1 MKVCIADDDKFNR
14 VALRKMLTN
23 WGFDVVMARN
33 GAEAWEIMQK
43 DDSPRLVIL
52 DWVMPEIDGVEVC
65 RRIRQKFQSDNDYRF
80 IILLTAQGS
89 KEDIVEGLTA
99 GADDYVTKPFNPHE
113 LQMRIRAGKRIIDL
127 QEKLR
132 FNAMHDPLTGIFNR
146 GAVLDRLHSELARS
160 RREKQPMTLA
170 ILDLD
175 HFKRVNDTYGHLV
188 GDEVLRE
195 TTRRIKSIVRDYDI
209 LGRYGGEEFLII
221 IPGASREGGLN
232 VYERIREGIACPPMN
247 TSAIPVTVTAS
258 MGVVEYNGVMEEQ
271 ELIQLADDALYQ
283 AKEHGRNMVVCAGQD
298 LRSGRE

>member
-23 WGFDVVMARN
+23 WGFEVVMAAN
-33 GAEAWEIMQK
+33 GAEAWDIMQD

-80 IILLTAQGS
+80 IILLTAQVS
-89 KEDIVEGLTA
+89 NDDIVEGLTA

-113 LQMRIRAGKRIIDL
+113 LQMRVRAGKRIIDL

-146 GAVLDRLHSELARS
+146 GAVLERLHSELARS

-195 TTRRIKSIVRDYDI
+195 TTRRIKSIVRDYDV
-209 LGRYGGEEFLII
+209 LGRYGGEEFLIA
-221 IPGASREGGLN
+221 IPGASRESALN

-247 TSAIPVTVTAS
+247 TSSTPVVVTAS
-258 MGVVEYNGVMEEQ
+258 MGVVEYDGTMAEH

-283 AKEHGRNMVVCAGQD
+283 AKERGRNMVVCAGQD
-298 LRSGRE
+298 QDVDRE